1 MPTRDQQP
9 ASWFPWVVVAILG
22 YMLWSKQDLAPTPH
36 PGPVVPTVS
45 VETVARK
52 LIDDTA
58 VGYERVFSEAATK
71 VKSKELITEE
81 ALFNTLKEGL
91 KNAREKA
98 SSEFDKLLDAN
109 IPVEFGSDGGA
120 AVSTF
125 LERAA
130 KGFAV
135 R

>member
-1 MPTRDQQP
+1 MPTNESQP
-9 ASWFPWVVVAILG
+9 ASWLPYIIIAVLA
-22 YMLWSKQDLAPTPH
+22 YMLWNKQDATPV
-36 PGPVVPTVS
+36 PPQPVVPTVN

-58 VGYERVFSEAATK
+58 NGYSKVFSEAATK

-91 KNAREKA
+91 KSAREKA
-98 SSEFDKLLDAN
+98 SSDFDKLLDAN
-109 IPVEFGSDGGA
+109 IPVEFGGDGGD
-120 AVSTF
+120 AVGTF

-130 KGFAV
+130 KGFSV

>member
-22 YMLWSKQDLAPTPH
+22 YMLWSEQDSAPTPH

-52 LIDDTA
+52 LINDTA
-58 VGYERVFSEAATK
+58 DGYQRVFSEAATK

-91 KNAREKA
+91 KDVREK
-98 SSEFDKLLDAN
+98 SSSDFDKLLDTS
-109 IPVEFGSDGGA
+109 IPTEFDDGNRG

-130 KGFAV
+130 KGFSV